1 MAQGA
6 FAVGASQEAGGL
18 AAGPNGTLVDPNGR
32 TWVSDAVSGFCR
44 VTEPTAFSFGVIEPG
59 TCVPGPAT
67 PGQAALLRSGANFF
81 AFIPDTA
88 AQSSVVFR
96 AQWSPLTGTFGSATP
111 IFLMQDVA
119 GQNVRPQ
126 AASPDPAGADQVYV
140 VGFNSAFLQRIN
152 GASTLTPTVE
162 RVANIIGARPR
173 GVAATQLGAANT
185 LTVYVSTGAG
195 VVNVVPP
202 VAPVVQPPAAIT
214 APAAF

>member
-1 MAQGA
+1 DWRVADARTRAQ
-6 FAVGASQEAGGL
+6 
-18 AAGPNGTLVDPNGR
+18 R
-32 TWVSDAVSGFCR
+32 
-44 VTEPTAFSFGVIEPG
+44 
-59 TCVPGPAT
+59 PAT

-111 IFLMQDVA
+111 IFLMQDA
-119 GQNVRPQ
+119 PGQNVRPQ

-173 GVAATQLGAANT
+173 GVAATQLGAATT
-185 LTVYVSTGAG
+185 LTVYVSTGPG

-214 APAAF
+214 APAAFNPAAAQPLAYDATRHLLYAGTSAAAAPADAGIDFVQQLATAG